1 MTLRVETIR
10 PNDMFWKILSSHTK
24 RTVEDLKKEYLQRR
38 FMALDPGE
46 TTGVA
51 IWDANVVGPTA
62 NPSISLFQLETKEIG
77 QGYDDILHHV
87 LLQCP
92 DHLRVE
98 EYRVYGHM
106 TDQHAWSVLHTPM
119 LIGAIQVIAHQRGIP
134 ISFKM
139 AQMAKQ
145 VWNDPVL
152 KASNL
157 YEPGLKHARDA
168 SRHLFYYMCYPDK

>member
-1 MTLRVETIR
+1 MRVETIR

-24 RTVEDLKKEYLQRR
+24 RTVEDLKAEFAGRTI
-38 FMALDPGE
+38 MALDPGE

-51 IWDANVVGPTA
+51 VFRSNDNLDGNYQYAID
-62 NPSISLFQLETKEIG
+62 LFQLETKEIG
-77 QGYDDILHHV
+77 QGYDDILHHT
-87 LLQCP
+87 LLFCP

>member
-1 MTLRVETIR
+1 MTLRIETIR
-10 PNDMFWKILSSHTK
+10 PNDMFWKILASRSK
-24 RTVEDLKKEYLQRR
+24 RDIDDLKAEFRDR
-38 FMALDPGE
+38 SFEALDPGE

-51 IWDANVVGPTA
+51 QWDRGT
-62 NPSISLFQLETKEIG
+62 ISLFQLETKEIG
-77 QGYDDILHHV
+77 QGYEDIKHHT
-87 LLQCP
+87 LLFGP

-98 EYRVYGHM
+98 EYRVYGWM
-106 TDQHAWSVLHTPM
+106 ADQHSWSTLHTPM
-119 LIGAIQVIAHQRGIP
+119 LIGAIQVIAHQHDIP

-145 VWNDPVL
+145 VWNDTVL